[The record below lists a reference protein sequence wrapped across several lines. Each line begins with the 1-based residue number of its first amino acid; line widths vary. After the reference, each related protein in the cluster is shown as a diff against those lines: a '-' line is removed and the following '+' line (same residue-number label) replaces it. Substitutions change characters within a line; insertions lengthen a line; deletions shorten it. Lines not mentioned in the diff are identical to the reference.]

1 VFLLQFSHPH
11 LKEKPFQISF
21 SLHLPSPTVSYSSE
35 STDPTSICALSSST
49 FQLDEQNELCLT
61 TNKAKGILTD
71 SANPAHLPISA
82 AKMEKPD
89 SESMNHLLHYNL
101 GLLRFE
107 NTYGQG
113 KRKRDGNEDASYTE
127 GTSPKRSK
135 YTWIEAYIPQ
145 KTVSSIG
152 NPLPQDWDAA
162 LWEKLEPAQGS
173 ANQKRPAATDDLQLT
188 RLERD
193 QQPKTAVGSIETPV
207 SLGPRLKSEEPR
219 LEAWH
224 TDSHQ
229 YLTKAV
235 DLPLE
240 HDDSEMSRRSPRNT
254 RKRAHSSI
262 TAEAVDLSSDTEQP
276 LRQQA
281 EQDGGEESTG
291 LIVSL
296 TVQDRARLW
305 SRPPASPA
313 PPNFE
318 IANTHLRKKRRHTF
332 LRRRSSQT
340 QARSCMDTET
350 RWISLT
356 LQSLYHREMLTH

>member
-1 VFLLQFSHPH
+1 MDRP
-11 LKEKPFQISF
+11 
-21 SLHLPSPTVSYSSE
+21 
-35 STDPTSICALSSST
+35 DWDSI
-49 FQLDEQNELCLT
+49 
-61 TNKAKGILTD
+61 
-71 SANPAHLPISA
+71 
-82 AKMEKPD
+82 
-89 SESMNHLLHYNL
+89 NHMVHYNL
-101 GLLRFE
+101 GLMRFE

-113 KRKRDGNEDASYTE
+113 KRKRDGEEDASYTE

-135 YTWIEAYIPQ
+135 YTSESYIPK
-145 KTVSSIG
+145 KTVSSSS
-152 NPLPQDWDAA
+152 NPLAADWDEA
-162 LWEKLEPAQGS
+162 LLEKLQPAQGS
-173 ANQKRPAATDDLQLT
+173 ANQKRPAATDDFKLT

-193 QQPKTAVGSIETPV
+193 QQPKTAVGSIEPPV

-224 TDSHQ
+224 TDPHQ
-229 YLTKAV
+229 YLTKAA

-262 TAEAVDLSSDTEQP
+262 TQEAVDLSSDTEQP
-276 LRQQA
+276 LPQQA
-281 EQDGGEESTG
+281 EQDGGEVSTG

-340 QARSCMDTET
+340 HARSCKDTVT
-350 RWISLT
+350 RWICRT
-356 LQSLYHREMLTH
+356 LQSLCHREMLTR